1 MPFVLNKKG
10 VTLLEL
16 IVVLAIVAILAAFAV
31 PNYFDYLKRATIA
44 ENAAKMASEL
54 RYVRDYASARSIPC
68 VFTITSPQGGNNGS
82 YRFNETDENGSGIVL
97 PSEPALNIPFP
108 DNVTITCPTCP
119 GNSLAFTATGQPEDD
134 VTITL
139 TPEDEDL
146 AKTIIINQVTG
157 LVTVQ

>member
-1 MPFVLNKKG
+1 MNKKG

-108 DNVTITCPTCP
+108 DNVTITCP
-119 GNSLAFTATGQPEDD
+119 GNTLILTATGRPEND

>member
-1 MPFVLNKKG
+1 LNKKG

-31 PNYFDYLKRATIA
+31 PNYFDYLKRANIA

-54 RYVRDYASARSIPC
+54 RYVRDYASARDISC
-68 VFTITSPQGGNNGS
+68 VLTITSPQGGNNGS

-108 DNVTITCPTCP
+108 DNVTITCP

-134 VTITL
+134 VAITL

>member
-31 PNYFDYLKRATIA
+31 PNYFDYLKRANIA

-54 RYVRDYASARSIPC
+54 RYVRDYASARDISC
-68 VFTITSPQGGNNGS
+68 VLTITAPQGNNNGF
-82 YRFNETDENGSGIVL
+82 YRFNETAGPEIVL

-108 DNVTITCPTCP
+108 DNVSITCLTCA
-119 GNSLAFTATGQPEDD
+119 GNSFTYNDTGRPEDE
-134 VTITL
+134 VRIRL
-139 TPEDEDL
+139 TPEDADL
-146 AKTIIINQVTG
+146 AKTIIINPVTG
-157 LVTVQ
+157 FVTVQ

>member
-1 MPFVLNKKG
+1 MNKKG

-54 RYVRDYASARSIPC
+54 RYVRDYASARSISC
-68 VFTITSPQGGNNGS
+68 VLTITAPQGNNNGF
-82 YRFNETDENGSGIVL
+82 YRFNETAGPGIVL

-108 DNVTITCPTCP
+108 DNVSITCP
-119 GNSLAFTATGQPEDD
+119 GNSLTFTATGQPEDD

>member
-1 MPFVLNKKG
+1 LNKKG

-16 IVVLAIVAILAAFAV
+16 IVVIAIVAILAAFAV

-54 RYVRDYASARSIPC
+54 RYVRDYASARSISC
-68 VFTITSPQGGNNGS
+68 VLTITSPQGGNNGS
-82 YRFNETDENGSGIVL
+82 YRFNETAGPEIVL

-108 DNVTITCPTCP
+108 DNVSITCLTCA
-119 GNSLAFTATGQPEDD
+119 GNSLTFTATGQPEDD
-134 VTITL
+134 VAITL

>member
-1 MPFVLNKKG
+1 MNKKG

-16 IVVLAIVAILAAFAV
+16 IVVIAIVAILAAFAV

-82 YRFNETDENGSGIVL
+82 YRFNETAEAGPEIVL
-97 PSEPALNIPFP
+97 PSEPAHNIPFP
-108 DNVTITCPTCP
+108 DNVTITCP
-119 GNSLAFTATGQPEDD
+119 GNTLIFTATGRPENE
-134 VTITL
+134 VAITL
-139 TPEDEDL
+139 TPEDPDL
-146 AKTIIINQVTG
+146 EKTIIINQVTG
-157 LVTVQ
+157 LVTVQWSSE

>member
-82 YRFNETDENGSGIVL
+82 YRFNETAGPEIVL

-108 DNVTITCPTCP
+108 DNVSITCPTCP
-119 GNSLAFTATGQPEDD
+119 GNSLALTATGRPEND

-146 AKTIIINQVTG
+146 VKTIIINPVTG
-157 LVTVQ
+157 FVTVQ

>member
-1 MPFVLNKKG
+1 MNKKG

-108 DNVTITCPTCP
+108 DNVTITCP
-119 GNSLAFTATGQPEDD
+119 GNSLTFTATGQPEDD

-139 TPEDEDL
+139 TPEDADL
-146 AKTIIINQVTG
+146 SKTIIINQVTG
-157 LVTVQ
+157 LVTVQWSSE